1 MSDDSVQP
9 TEQRYQRQVARKSVI
24 TTVRL
29 RGAEERESSANE
41 REDEMQKCGD
51 SDRESEG
58 GGVGTDDFSNA
69 GTFHWHDDEN
79 DEYIDD
85 EEEYYEITD
94 DYPIFHPNKIIQN
107 PGGSQLMADAIND
120 EYRQYLVHKDRMK
133 ECERRLRRMRR
144 RWNRQA
150 ARAEENAAIGT
161 ASTAIVGI
169 DDQSDMKATVAKK
182 RR

>member
-1 MSDDSVQP
+1 
-9 TEQRYQRQVARKSVI
+9 
-24 TTVRL
+24 
-29 RGAEERESSANE
+29 
-41 REDEMQKCGD
+41 
-51 SDRESEG
+51 
-58 GGVGTDDFSNA
+58 
-69 GTFHWHDDEN
+69 
-79 DEYIDD
+79 
-85 EEEYYEITD
+85 
-94 DYPIFHPNKIIQN
+94 
-107 PGGSQLMADAIND
+107 MADAIND

-150 ARAEENAAIGT
+150 ARVQENAAIGT